1 MGLFGLLLTLLL
13 PVAAGAAPLEVAIR
27 PAPGDSFT
35 AVIDGSQAGSS
46 AGSFAGTLALYGSAS
61 EIKVAAT
68 AERAGGRLRIPLTI
82 RYDEVPADW
91 ADRFRLDTFD
101 VRIHGVLSGKEPV
114 DWKATLPWSAITVEG
129 DRDTAA
135 RFVKLGRVEL
145 THFSL
150 LESEATAHVS
160 VRNPFAFPLKVAS
173 ATYRLFANGREVGSG
188 ETRGLLLHP
197 KQDNAL
203 DFPADLDHGALLG
216 AAGGALASGG
226 EVDGRLNGVLVLRL
240 PGGDLP
246 VPLDLS
252 GRFALLSQ

>member
-1 MGLFGLLLTLLL
+1 MGLFGLLLTLLFPL
-13 PVAAGAAPLEVAIR
+13 TGPPPVDVAIR

-35 AVIDGSQAGSS
+35 AVIEGAQPGSS
-46 AGSFAGTLALYGSAS
+46 AGAFTGTLALYGSAS
-61 EIKVAAT
+61 ELKVAAT
-68 AERAGGRLRIPLTI
+68 AQRAGGRLRIPVTI
-82 RYDEVPADW
+82 RYDEVPAEW
-91 ADRFRLDTFD
+91 ANRFRLDTFD
-101 VRIHGVLSGKEPV
+101 VRLHGVLSGKEPV
-114 DWKATLPWSAITVEG
+114 DWKATLPWSAVAVEG

-135 RFVKLGRVEL
+135 RFVKLGGVEL
-145 THFSL
+145 TRFSL

-203 DFPADLDHGALLG
+203 DFPAELDHSALLG

-226 EVDGRLNGVLVLRL
+226 EVDGRLNGVLVVRL

>member
-1 MGLFGLLLTLLL
+1 
-13 PVAAGAAPLEVAIR
+13 
-27 PAPGDSFT
+27 
-35 AVIDGSQAGSS
+35 
-46 AGSFAGTLALYGSAS
+46 
-61 EIKVAAT
+61 
-68 AERAGGRLRIPLTI
+68 
-82 RYDEVPADW
+82 
-91 ADRFRLDTFD
+91 
-101 VRIHGVLSGKEPV
+101 
-114 DWKATLPWSAITVEG
+114 
-129 DRDTAA
+129 
-135 RFVKLGRVEL
+135 
-145 THFSL
+145 
-150 LESEATAHVS
+150 

-203 DFPADLDHGALLG
+203 DFPAELDHSALLG

-226 EVDGRLNGVLVLRL
+226 EVDGRLNGVLVVRL

>member
-1 MGLFGLLLTLLL
+1 VGLVGLLLTVLL
-13 PVAAGAAPLEVAIR
+13 PLAGGTPSLDVAIR
-27 PAPGDSFT
+27 PASADSFT
-35 AVIDGSQAGSS
+35 AVIEGTQPGTAAGP
-46 AGSFAGTLALYGSAS
+46 FAGAIALYGSAS
-61 EIKVAAT
+61 ELKVAAT
-68 AERAGGRLRIPLTI
+68 AERANGRLRIPMTI

-91 ADRFRLDTFD
+91 ADRFRLDAFD
-101 VRIHGVLSGKEPV
+101 VRIHGSLSGKEPV
-114 DWKATLPWSAITVEG
+114 DWKATLPWSAVAVEG

-135 RFVKLGRVEL
+135 QFVKLGGVEL

-197 KQDNAL
+197 RQENSL
-203 DFPADLDHGALLG
+203 DFPAELDHGALLG

-226 EVDGRLNGVLVLRL
+226 EVDGRLNGVLVVRL

-252 GRFALLSQ
+252 GRFTLLSQ